1 MRADHRLDITVLTQN
16 TQGMQVVIVG
26 GGLAG
31 LYAALQLERVGIA
44 YVLLEAQPRLGGR
57 ILSLPISD
65 KGTGSGV
72 SDVGVDLGPTWFWPH
87 QQRMIR
93 LCRDMGVQVIEQ
105 HVAGD
110 VLHQHSSA
118 QVTRQRSGAPGM
130 LSYRLAG
137 GMQTL
142 ATAIAARLDP
152 QRLRLAH
159 AVTRLERLGDGWLV
173 TASDAGESN
182 AGEPRHFSAQ
192 QVLLAAPPRTLL
204 QHLDLSASLRA
215 LLPASLSASL
225 LTALAATPTWMA
237 AQAKFVAVYE
247 APFWRHA
254 GLSGQAHSR
263 VGPMVEIHDASASH
277 ESGFALFGFIGVEAH
292 VRSGHSADAM
302 KRACIAQLTA
312 VFGVDAQ
319 RPVATY
325 LKDWAQ
331 DEWTASA
338 QDLTQSPQHP
348 ALDLSPWLPELQRLN
363 LHFVGSECA
372 VEEGG
377 YLEGALRAVDACAL
391 SPVWSSQDLVDSN
404 IQVVAEGDADVHQS
418 ERGG

>member
-1 MRADHRLDITVLTQN
+1 MGTDVHGHRFMRADHRLDITVLTQN

-72 SDVGVDLGPTWFWPH
+72 RDVGVDLGPTWFWPH

-142 ATAIAARLDP
+142 ATAIAARLEANERGRG
-152 QRLRLAH
+152 RLRRA
-159 AVTRLERLGDGWLV
+159 RN
-173 TASDAGESN
+173 GE
-182 AGEPRHFSAQ
+182 A
-192 QVLLAAPPRTLL
+192 
-204 QHLDLSASLRA
+204 
-215 LLPASLSASL
+215 
-225 LTALAATPTWMA
+225 
-237 AQAKFVAVYE
+237 
-247 APFWRHA
+247 
-254 GLSGQAHSR
+254 
-263 VGPMVEIHDASASH
+263 IH
-277 ESGFALFGFIGVEAH
+277 
-292 VRSGHSADAM
+292 R
-302 KRACIAQLTA
+302 R
-312 VFGVDAQ
+312 
-319 RPVATY
+319 
-325 LKDWAQ
+325 
-331 DEWTASA
+331 
-338 QDLTQSPQHP
+338 
-348 ALDLSPWLPELQRLN
+348 
-363 LHFVGSECA
+363 
-372 VEEGG
+372 
-377 YLEGALRAVDACAL
+377 CAL
-391 SPVWSSQDLVDSN
+391 TSLFFEIEVPPIS
-404 IQVVAEGDADVHQS
+404 
-418 ERGG
+418 